1 MTKQKIEMLSHTSIT
16 TQANKQ
22 TSKQANKQANA
33 MNFYSKTLSERYIHI
48 PSSVGRN
55 ANGKRVLEPGSTS
68 EEQAYRR
75 SLRRFVDTT
84 EYSIDVLAGKM
95 ARLSL
100 EDKREP
106 EEVIV
111 WKGNYIVC
119 D

>member
-1 MTKQKIEMLSHTSIT
+1 
-16 TQANKQ
+16 
-22 TSKQANKQANA
+22 
-33 MNFYSKTLSERYIHI
+33 MNFYSDELASRYIHI
-48 PSSVGRN
+48 PSLVGRN

-68 EEQAYRR
+68 EEQAYQR
-75 SLRRFVDTT
+75 SLRR
-84 EYSIDVLAGKM
+84 DVLTGKM
-95 ARLSL
+95 ARLSI

>member
-1 MTKQKIEMLSHTSIT
+1 
-16 TQANKQ
+16 
-22 TSKQANKQANA
+22 
-33 MNFYSKTLSERYIHI
+33 MNFYSDELASRYIHI
-48 PSSVGRN
+48 PSLVGRN

-68 EEQAYRR
+68 EERAYQR

-84 EYSIDVLAGKM
+84 EYSIDVLTGKM